1 LGHRKSISGGI
12 RAIGWALPGI
22 FCVRC
27 LRPVLETIA
36 YPLAAAGLLMGS
48 IDLPMAGLVLLS
60 SMGMGMVVSMAAVVL
75 RELVESRGSDPTRL
89 AGLFFATIPE
99 NLVYRPVRN
108 LWLIAGLFQRA
119 SKESNTPSKSEA
131 AGERD

>member
-1 LGHRKSISGGI
+1 
-12 RAIGWALPGI
+12 
-22 FCVRC
+22 
-27 LRPVLETIA
+27 
-36 YPLAAAGLLMGS
+36 
-48 IDLPMAGLVLLS
+48 MAGLVLLS

-75 RELVESRGSDPTRL
+75 RELVEFRGSDPTRL
-89 AGLFFATIPE
+89 AALFFATIPE

-119 SKESNTPSKSEA
+119 SKGSNKLPKSDS